1 MWHESH
7 MTLDGPGLAEAGVR
21 LDFINERHRAVIA
34 QSGATEAMWNW
45 MPVMPEGTSFN
56 AYFDFILAE
65 ARAGRMVPF
74 TIFRESDGAFAGV
87 ISYMNIFRT
96 HRRLRIGY
104 RWHPEGMN
112 TGLVPAAVSL
122 AMIRR
127 AHECRFQRLEFLV
140 NVGNKGTIAAV
151 ESLGAQKEGVLR
163 RFQRNASG
171 LWGDVA
177 IYSLVGTEIDLT
189 VDALS
194 DQVRALQSAQ
204 A

>member
-1 MWHESH
+1 

-21 LDFINERHRAVIA
+21 LDLLNERHRSMVAE
-34 QSGATEAMWNW
+34 SGATEAMWNW
-45 MPVMPEGTSFN
+45 MPVMPEGTNFH

-65 ARAGRMVPF
+65 GRSGRMVPF
-74 TIFRESDGAFAGV
+74 CIIRESDGAFGGV

-140 NVGNKGTIAAV
+140 NTTNKGVTAAV
-151 ESLGAQKEGVLR
+151 ESFGAQREGLLR
-163 RFQRNASG
+163 RFQRNANG
-171 LWGDVA
+171 LWADVA
-177 IYSLVGTEIDLT
+177 VYSLVGTEIDRT
-189 VDALS
+189 IDALTE
-194 DQVRALQSAQ
+194 QVRALQTAQ